1 MNPAVL
7 FRIEVDGR
15 VETLKRLGK
24 TEPYYV
30 GSEDEL
36 GSGSTA
42 FVKRWAS
49 PTAR

>member
-1 MNPAVL
+1 MTPAVL
-7 FRIEVDGR
+7 FRSEVDGR
-15 VETLKRLGK
+15 VETLNRLAK
-24 TEPYYV
+24 AEPYYV

-42 FVKRWAS
+42 VVKRWAS